1 MWEIIGQSA
10 LIIFIYA
17 TIWFIISIIAKRND
31 IADIAWGLGYVLLC
45 GFFFF
50 SGNDH
55 PRELLIYLLIG
66 LWGIRLAFYIF
77 MRTKGKTE
85 DFRYLQW
92 RKDWGKTF
100 YWRSYLQVYLFQG
113 FFLLLVISPVMIV
126 TAYPQPDLHWLDYL
140 GVAIWIIGFY
150 FEAVGDY
157 QLSKFKKDPTN
168 KGKII
173 QTGLWRY
180 TRHPNYFGE
189 VVLWWG
195 IFLIAVNSPNGLM
208 GIIGPITITFLLL
221 KVSGIPML
229 ERKYEGRKD
238 FEAYKNRTSK
248 FFPLPPKR
256 MD

>member
-1 MWEIIGQSA
+1 MI
-10 LIIFIYA
+10 A
-17 TIWFIISIIAKRND
+17 T
-31 IADIAWGLGYVLLC
+31 
-45 GFFFF
+45 
-50 SGNDH
+50 
-55 PRELLIYLLIG
+55 
-66 LWGIRLAFYIF
+66 AF
-77 MRTKGKTE
+77 
-85 DFRYLQW
+85 
-92 RKDWGKTF
+92 
-100 YWRSYLQVYLFQG
+100 
-113 FFLLLVISPVMIV
+113 
-126 TAYPQPDLHWLDYL
+126 PQPDLNWLDYL

-195 IFLIAVNSPNGLM
+195 IFLIAVNSPNGLI
-208 GIIGPITITFLLL
+208 GIIGPLTITFLIL

-229 ERKYEGRKD
+229 EEKYEGRAD
-238 FEAYKNRTSK
+238 FGAYKNRTSK